1 MAEPDGCVSHLQ
13 YAIDILTDVTRP
25 HEARTTHPP
34 YPDQDDQW
42 AVNTAIGLSIARS
55 LEHIARSL
63 EQIAN
68 ALDGSRPVQLIG
80 DSGIRDEDTPD
91 LGRYVAQK
99 LSETLR
105 PVSAKVEQEFRWCGN
120 PETHA
125 PHEQRITPQTILK
138 CDGVGVSGG

>member
-1 MAEPDGCVSHLQ
+1 MAEPDSYTSHLQ
-13 YAIDILTDVTRP
+13 YAIDILTDVARP

-34 YPDQDDQW
+34 YPDQDDQR

-55 LEHIARSL
+55 LERIAD
-63 EQIAN
+63 

-91 LGRYVAQK
+91 LMGYVAQK
-99 LSETLR
+99 LPATLR
-105 PVSAKVEQEFRWCGN
+105 PVSARVEQEFRWCGN

-125 PHEQRITPQTILK
+125 PHEQRINPQTVLK
-138 CDGVGVSGG
+138 CDGVGVSSETTSTE